1 MIKRSVKIELGGA
14 EREVKFTIA
23 ALEELESLLPGRNV
37 FALLGSEQWGVTD
50 IISVCYC
57 GLKACDRKIS
67 RQTVAQ
73 WVAEYAAGEKGI
85 YDLRLRLLSA
95 IGLSGLVGGEKSA
108 FEDILN
114 TLDSGQSEDTE
125 EAKK

>member
-1 MIKRSVKIELGGA
+1 MIKRSVKIELGGV

-23 ALEELESLLPGRNV
+23 ALEELESLLPRRNV
-37 FALLGSEQWGVTD
+37 FALLSSEQWGITD
-50 IISVCYC
+50 IISAAYC

-67 RQTVAQ
+67 RQSTAQ
-73 WVAEYAAGEKGI
+73 WVAEYAAGDKGI
-85 YDLRLRLLSA
+85 YDLRLRLLAA

-108 FEDILN
+108 FENILN
-114 TLDSGQSEDTE
+114 TLDDSREEEAD